1 MSHELWYFSDWLVGK
16 DTIPSPMWEPG
27 TNPFRWFFFFFP
39 GALLFPH
46 MHALI
51 RPLRIPESSLS
62 ETLFSLEYVLQ
73 TLATLV
79 PPDSQFYLLKSGSC
93 TEFHVCSSN
102 LSQSETLLM
111 QDTAQAIIGLT

>member
-1 MSHELWYFSDWLVGK
+1 MNYGIFQIGWWEKTLFPAQCGSQALILSDG
-16 DTIPSPMWEPG
+16 
-27 TNPFRWFFFFFP
+27 FFFFFP

>member
-1 MSHELWYFSDWLVGK
+1 
-16 DTIPSPMWEPG
+16 
-27 TNPFRWFFFFFP
+27 
-39 GALLFPH
+39 

-51 RPLRIPESSLS
+51 RPSVDLWV
-62 ETLFSLEYVLQ
+62 FSLRHASLWQYVLQ

-93 TEFHVCSSN
+93 TEFHVRSSN